1 MKAVSVD
8 FDRLLGYKL
17 IVRAK
22 KAVEQDDSIGGQSS
36 ESGAM
41 DDFAAVLQARIGMKP
56 IIGLRY
62 RGA

>member
-1 MKAVSVD
+1 MSAVTVD

-17 IVRAK
+17 ITRAQRS
-22 KAVEQDDSIGGQSS
+22 VEQHEPANGQSS

-41 DDFAAVLQARIGMKP
+41 DFAVILRAKIGTKGT
-56 IIGLRY
+56 IGLRY